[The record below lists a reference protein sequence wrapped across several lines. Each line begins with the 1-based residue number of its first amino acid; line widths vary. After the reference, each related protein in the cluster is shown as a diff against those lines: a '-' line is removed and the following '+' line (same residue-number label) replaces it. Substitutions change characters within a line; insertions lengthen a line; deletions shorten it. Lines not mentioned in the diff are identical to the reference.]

1 MKSIKI
7 LQSFTTQ
14 DELSSDIW
22 DYADSTNDREPEMY
36 PEVRD
41 KLLEAADNFIKFI
54 GVELDIEDITM
65 TGSLANY
72 NWSEFSDV
80 DLHLLVDMDN
90 LENKE
95 LYKEL
100 FAAKQSLWNS
110 LHDISV
116 KGFEV
121 EVYVQ
126 SASEPHYS
134 SGVYS
139 VMNDQ
144 WLVSPNQVEF
154 DLDDK
159 KILDKTRGWMEI
171 IDGLQRKSYL
181 LPPDE
186 TLETLEKVKDKLKK
200 FRSAGLKSGGE
211 YSYENLTFKFLRRN
225 GYLRKLSEL
234 KRELVDDTLS
244 LEEQKFF

>member
-1 MKSIKI
+1 
-7 LQSFTTQ
+7 
-14 DELSSDIW
+14 
-22 DYADSTNDREPEMY
+22 
-36 PEVRD
+36 
-41 KLLEAADNFIKFI
+41 
-54 GVELDIEDITM
+54 M
-65 TGSLANY
+65 TGSLSNY

-110 LHDISV
+110 LHDIKV

-121 EVYVQ
+121 EVYIQ

-144 WLVSPNQVEF
+144 WLVSPNKVDF

-159 KILDKTRGWMEI
+159 KILDKTKGWMEI

-181 LPPDE
+181 LPPEE

>member
-7 LQSFTTQ
+7 LKSFTTQ
-14 DELSSDIW
+14 DELNSEIW

-41 KLLEAADNFIKFI
+41 KLLEAADKFIKFI
-54 GVELDIEDITM
+54 GVDLDIEDITM
-65 TGSLANY
+65 TGSLSNY

-100 FAAKQSLWNS
+100 FASKQSLWNS
-110 LHDISV
+110 LHDIKV

-121 EVYVQ
+121 EVYIQ

-144 WLVSPNQVEF
+144 WLVSPNKVEF

-159 KILDKTRGWMEI
+159 KILDKTKGWMEI

-181 LPPDE
+181 LPPEE

-200 FRSAGLKSGGE
+200 FRGAGLKSGGE

-225 GYLRKLSEL
+225 GYLRILSEL

-244 LEEQKFF
+244 LEEQKIF

>member
-1 MKSIKI
+1 MKSTKI

-14 DELSSDIW
+14 DELNPNIW
-22 DYADSTNDREPEMY
+22 DYEDSSNNKEPEMY
-36 PEVRD
+36 SDVRD
-41 KLLEAADNFIKFI
+41 KLLESSQNFINFI
-54 GVELDIEDITM
+54 GAKLDVEDIIM
-65 TGSLANY
+65 TGSLSNY

-80 DLHLLVDMDN
+80 DLHILVDMDN
-90 LENKE
+90 LKNKN

-110 LHDISV
+110 LHDIEV
-116 KGFEV
+116 RNFEV

-126 SASEPHYS
+126 NATEPHYS

-144 WLVSPNQVEF
+144 WLVSPNKVEF

-159 KILDKTRGWMEI
+159 KILDKTKGWMEI
-171 IDGLQRKSYL
+171 IDGLERKSYL

-186 TLETLEKVKDKLKK
+186 TLEILEKVKDKLKK
-200 FRSAGLKSGGE
+200 FRSCGLKGE
-211 YSYENLTFKFLRRN
+211 GEFSYENLAFKFLRRN
-225 GYLRKLSEL
+225 GYLRKLSQL
-234 KRELVDDTLS
+234 KNRLVDDTLS

>member
-7 LQSFTTQ
+7 LKSFTTQ
-14 DELSSDIW
+14 DELNSEIW

-54 GVELDIEDITM
+54 GVDLDIEDITM
-65 TGSLANY
+65 TGSLSNY

-100 FAAKQSLWNS
+100 FASKQSLWNS
-110 LHDISV
+110 LHDVSV

-121 EVYVQ
+121 EVYIQ

-144 WLVSPNQVEF
+144 WLVSPNKVEF

-159 KILDKTRGWMEI
+159 KI
-171 IDGLQRKSYL
+171 
-181 LPPDE
+181 
-186 TLETLEKVKDKLKK
+186 
-200 FRSAGLKSGGE
+200 
-211 YSYENLTFKFLRRN
+211 
-225 GYLRKLSEL
+225 
-234 KRELVDDTLS
+234 
-244 LEEQKFF
+244 

>member
-14 DELSSDIW
+14 DELNSEIW
-22 DYADSTNDREPEMY
+22 DYTDSTNDREPEMY

-54 GVELDIEDITM
+54 GVDLDIEDITM
-65 TGSLANY
+65 TGSLSNY

-110 LHDISV
+110 LHDIKV

-121 EVYVQ
+121 EVYIQ

-144 WLVSPNQVEF
+144 WLVSPNKVDF

-159 KILDKTRGWMEI
+159 KILDKTKGWMEI

-181 LPPDE
+181 LPPEE

>member
-1 MKSIKI
+1 
-7 LQSFTTQ
+7 
-14 DELSSDIW
+14 
-22 DYADSTNDREPEMY
+22 
-36 PEVRD
+36 
-41 KLLEAADNFIKFI
+41 
-54 GVELDIEDITM
+54 
-65 TGSLANY
+65 
-72 NWSEFSDV
+72 
-80 DLHLLVDMDN
+80 MDN

-110 LHDISV
+110 LHDVSV

-121 EVYVQ
+121 EVYIQ

-144 WLVSPNQVEF
+144 WLVSPNKVEF

-181 LPPDE
+181 LPPEE
-186 TLETLEKVKDKLKK
+186 TLDILEKVKDKLKK
-200 FRSAGLKSGGE
+200 FRGAGLKSGGE